1 MKSTSTL
8 LLTACVLSLSVAEV
22 ANAGVTVTFTHPEK
36 YADMPFA
43 QRDKQEVM
51 DALKLHFDKLG
62 AALPAGQD
70 LKVDVLDIDL
80 AGRIEPASRTSQDLR
95 ILRGGADWPVI
106 ALRYSLESQGKMFKS
121 GEDRLSDTTYLFG
134 HNQYAS
140 GENLRYEKRMLDRWF
155 KKTLVAGKA
164 GG

>member
-1 MKSTSTL
+1 MKTTSTL
-8 LLTACVLSLSVAEV
+8 MLACALSASLAGM
-22 ANAGVTVTFTHPEK
+22 ANAGVTVTFSQPEK
-36 YADMPFA
+36 YADMPFG
-43 QRDKQEVM
+43 QRDKQDVM
-51 DALKLHFDKLG
+51 DALKRHLDKLG

-80 AGRIEPASRTSQDLR
+80 AGRIEPASRNSQDLR

-106 ALRYSLESQGKMFKS
+106 ALRYSLESQGKVIKS
-121 GEDRLSDTTYLFG
+121 GEDRVSDTTYLFG

-155 KKTLVAGKA
+155 KKTLRPPG
-164 GG
+164 